1 MDTNIFSFAFQTPL
15 ILVAGVI
22 AAGAVYYWY
31 TKCSKSCPRLSNA
44 PSAQKTPVLLE
55 DPETKYSVQLIEK
68 EKLSHDTRR
77 FRFSLPSQN
86 HVLGLPVG
94 QHIYLS
100 ATIQDKL
107 IVRPYT
113 PVTSDDDKGHFD
125 LVIKVYF
132 SNVNPRFPDGGKLTQ
147 YLEAM
152 NIGDSILVRGP
163 SGNLIYRGKGNF
175 AIRKN
180 KTSPFVISSY
190 KKVGMIAGGTGI
202 TPMLQLIEAVLKDPS
217 DTTQLSLLFAN
228 QTEADILLR
237 ERLTQLSQERP
248 DQFKLWFTVDR
259 SESNWQYSVG
269 FINADMIKDHFPPP
283 ANDTVVLL
291 CGPPPMIKFAC
302 DPNLDK
308 LGYPTTNRFAY

>member
-1 MDTNIFSFAFQTPL
+1 M
-15 ILVAGVI
+15 
-22 AAGAVYYWY
+22 
-31 TKCSKSCPRLSNA
+31 
-44 PSAQKTPVLLE
+44 LE
-55 DPETKYSVQLIEK
+55 DQDTKYSVQLIEK

-77 FRFSLPSQN
+77 FRFSLPSKD
-86 HVLGLPVG
+86 HVLGLPIG

-107 IVRPYT
+107 VVRPYT
-113 PVTSDDDKGHFD
+113 PVTSDDDHGYFD

-132 SNVNPRFPDGGKLTQ
+132 ANVNPRFPEGGKLTQ

-152 NIGDSILVRGP
+152 SIGDSILVRGP
-163 SGNLIYRGKGNF
+163 SGNLIYRGNGSF

-202 TPMLQLIEAVLKDPS
+202 TPMLQLVEAVLKNPS
-217 DTTQLSLLFAN
+217 DKTQLWLLFAN
-228 QTEADILLR
+228 QSESDILLR
-237 ERLTQLSQERP
+237 DRLTELAQQRP

-259 SESNWQYSVG
+259 SEANWPYSTG
-269 FINADMIKDHFPPP
+269 FVNAEMIKDHFPPP
-283 ANDTVVLL
+283 SNDALVLL

-308 LGYPTTNRFAY
+308 LGYLPANRFAY